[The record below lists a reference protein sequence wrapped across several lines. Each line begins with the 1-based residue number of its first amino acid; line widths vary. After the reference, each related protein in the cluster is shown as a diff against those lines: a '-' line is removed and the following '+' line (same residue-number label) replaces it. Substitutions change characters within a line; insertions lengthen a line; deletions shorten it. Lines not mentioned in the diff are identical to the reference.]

1 MICRYRSALCLFF
14 VCVLFAALS
23 GCSVVGPAT
32 GYVVSEYCSASQAD
46 RVLVRAVVNESAAP
60 HRVRVYCHG
69 DFMELPEN
77 SLIE

>member
-1 MICRYRSALCLFF
+1 MF
-14 VCVLFAALS
+14 VGLLVVALS

-32 GYVVSEYCSASQAD
+32 GHMVSEYCSASEVD
-46 RVLVRAVVNESAAP
+46 RVLVRAVVNESASP

-69 DFMELPEN
+69 EYVELPEN